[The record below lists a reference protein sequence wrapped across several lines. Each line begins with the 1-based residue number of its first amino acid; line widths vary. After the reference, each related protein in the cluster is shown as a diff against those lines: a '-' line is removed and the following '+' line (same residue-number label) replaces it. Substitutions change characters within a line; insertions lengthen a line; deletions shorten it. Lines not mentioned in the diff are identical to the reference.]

1 MKKIFNFL
9 GLAVGILTVIA
20 GLYIVSGFKASFYG
34 YYPDE
39 ASFGAD
45 FYTLIFE
52 GVHDAAYNLNTMG
65 HFLVHAFT
73 FISKAIGLLTM
84 GIGGAITC
92 FFGSRI
98 DWGKAKSKAKPG
110 IQMIGESNNPE
121 EKTEPVEDE
130 WVVSETDEEK
140 KTDSVPEEASDTA
153 EEEQTALVPKEVVDS
168 TEEKPAEPEE

>member
-34 YYPDE
+34 IYPDQ

-52 GVHDAAYNLNTMG
+52 GVHDAAYDLTTMG
-65 HFLVHAFT
+65 NFLENALSFMT
-73 FISKAIGLLTM
+73 KAIGLLTM

-110 IQMIGESNNPE
+110 IQMIGESNKPE

-140 KTDSVPEEASDTA
+140 KTDTVPEGEKTEAEPEQLADATEETPA
-153 EEEQTALVPKEVVDS
+153 E
-168 TEEKPAEPEE
+168 TEEKTE